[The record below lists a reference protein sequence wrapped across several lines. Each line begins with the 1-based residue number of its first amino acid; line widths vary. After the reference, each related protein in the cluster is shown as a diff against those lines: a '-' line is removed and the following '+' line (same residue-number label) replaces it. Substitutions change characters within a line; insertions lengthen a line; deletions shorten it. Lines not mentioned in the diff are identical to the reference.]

1 MNIFEKRPSE
11 ELKEI
16 QDLRTE
22 CLEFFNWAAQK
33 LEEIAK
39 NESKNNKH
47 KE

>member
-1 MNIFEKRPSE
+1 MNIFEKRPSD

-33 LEEIAK
+33 IQNIEK
-39 NESKNNKH
+39 NAGKSSKN